1 MMRAFGASPQNFS
14 MILGIYGRITSVSPN
29 DILVLMKTSL
39 QTASVGIFTL
49 VLLSSGSRCLA
60 QELQKPQ
67 ALAGWEISME
77 EELRLVELPLKAAP
91 LLPAW
96 PVHGDRKPEG
106 HSSLSSHDSEVALTE
121 RMETILERAI
131 HIVNGYLPADVAGN
145 FQLWIFKDI
154 PYAAKTLNPQLIL
167 SAEVL
172 SPENGERLPF
182 VIAHEMHHL
191 ALMRTGFLKPHAS
204 VQTRIL
210 SGLLTEGTATWLS
223 FSSGL
228 FPELDRIIQD
238 PQQLRTSFGQIRNAL
253 SRSAD
258 AQSPGEDLFQQNK
271 WGYYV
276 GCWMIQQIEERLGR
290 EAWLILLNQSPEE
303 AARELVTLYLRTNPP
318 AEYRF

>member
-1 MMRAFGASPQNFS
+1 
-14 MILGIYGRITSVSPN
+14 MIYWCPVKP
-29 DILVLMKTSL
+29 SL
-39 QTASVGIFTL
+39 QIVSVGILTL
-49 VLLSSGSRCLA
+49 LLLNSGNHCLA
-60 QELQKPQ
+60 QELQTPQ

-77 EELRLVELPLKAAP
+77 EELRLVELPSKAAP

-96 PVHGDRKPEG
+96 PVHGDRNPEG
-106 HSSLSSHDSEVALTE
+106 HSNLSSSDSEGALTE

-131 HIVNGYLPADVAGN
+131 HIVNGYLPADVEGN

-167 SAEVL
+167 SAEMF

-191 ALMRTGFLKPHAS
+191 ALMRTGFLKSHNS

-210 SGLLTEGTATWLS
+210 AGLLTEGTATWLS

-228 FPELDRIIQD
+228 FPELDQIIQE
-238 PQQLRTSFGQIRNAL
+238 PQQLRESFGQIRDAL
-253 SRSAD
+253 TRSAD
-258 AQSPGEDLFQQNK
+258 AQAPGNDLFQQNK

-276 GCWMIQQIEERLGR
+276 GCWMIQQIEERFGK
-290 EAWLILLNQSPEE
+290 EAWLTLLNKSPEE
-303 AARELVTLYLRTNPP
+303 AAQELVTLYLRTNPP